1 MSATAASLHRVSNVA
16 ACRSATTRTAGP
28 RAVPMCRL
36 GGNSLALRSRQQ
48 TRVLQH
54 RAGASASRRFS
65 KTTCSASTDTLT
77 AAKSKVEEMIKANA
91 CAPIMVRLAWHDSG
105 NYDATIGTGGANGSI
120 RYSILSP
127 SLRLR
132 VVKQGSERSSFP
144 NRFEAELAHGGNA
157 GLKNALALLEPIK
170 AEFDSIS
177 WADLIQMASAA
188 AIEVSGGPTID
199 MQYGRVDAA
208 DDSAVPPDGRLPN
221 AYPPFQKAQGESPAD
236 EAEDQTP
243 QSHLRRVFGRMGLD
257 DREIVALSGAHTLGR
272 AHSSRSGANKME
284 STKYTKDGPGS
295 QKGGQSWTEEW
306 LKFDNRYFTMLL
318 EAEKGTVDAELL
330 QMDTDNALLTDPAF
344 RPHSEEF
351 AADNDKFC
359 EAYAAAHKKLSE
371 LGSTFA

>member
-1 MSATAASLHRVSNVA
+1 
-16 ACRSATTRTAGP
+16 
-28 RAVPMCRL
+28 
-36 GGNSLALRSRQQ
+36 
-48 TRVLQH
+48 
-54 RAGASASRRFS
+54 
-65 KTTCSASTDTLT
+65 
-77 AAKSKVEEMIKANA
+77 MIKANA

-120 RYSILSP
+120 
-127 SLRLR
+127 
-132 VVKQGSERSSFP
+132 
-144 NRFEAELAHGGNA
+144 RFEAELAHGGNA